1 MSIGMGITEQQSTGL
16 ALAKSP
22 GEDRLVS
29 DSSVGL
35 TSVLKAF
42 RGPQV
47 RGGSICSPFGQRHAW
62 GNVDQCSI
70 SGW

>member
-22 GEDRLVS
+22 GGEDRLVS

-35 TSVLKAF
+35 TKQSLRRSAVRKFVEEAF
-42 RGPQV
+42 AAPTDRGTL
-47 RGGSICSPFGQRHAW
+47 GEM
-62 GNVDQCSI
+62 
-70 SGW
+70 